1 MIWRSGPSPSEA
13 APALRLGSVLLTAA
27 LLIGGAAPAAETMPS
42 VDLTMTV
49 ENGAAKCAPAE
60 LRLPADTDVSIHVE
74 NHSTSQIVLTAP
86 QIFENK
92 NVLHHD
98 GDVVHVA
105 SNEGYTVKQNG
116 KGELRV
122 RTIAAGQYPFGCT
135 SVNDRSQPFKGTLTL
150 APAAR

>member
-1 MIWRSGPSPSEA
+1 MLPGTGRLSVLGSPA
-13 APALRLGSVLLTAA
+13 ARLGPALAAA
-27 LLIGGAAPAAETMPS
+27 LLLGGAASAAETAPS

-49 ENGAAKCAPAE
+49 QNGAAACAPAE
-60 LRLPADTDVSIHVE
+60 LRLPAETEVNIRVQ

-92 NVLHHD
+92 NVIHHD

-116 KGELRV
+116 KGEIRV

-135 SVNDRSQPFKGTLTL
+135 SVNDKSQPFKGTLTL
-150 APAAR
+150 TPAAR

>member
-1 MIWRSGPSPSEA
+1 MTSGSGPFRLNGSLASYL
-13 APALRLGSVLLTAA
+13 APALAAMLLVAGPA
-27 LLIGGAAPAAETMPS
+27 GAAETMPS
-42 VDLTMTV
+42 VELTMTV

-60 LRLPADTDVSIHVE
+60 LRLPANADVSIHVQ
-74 NHSTSQIVLTAP
+74 NRSSSQIVLTAP
-86 QIFENK
+86 RIFENK

-116 KGELRV
+116 KGEIRV

-150 APAAR
+150 APAAQ

>member
-1 MIWRSGPSPSEA
+1 MNPGSGRRPVIGASVHH
-13 APALRLGSVLLTAA
+13 LGAILTAA
-27 LLIGGAAPAAETMPS
+27 LLLTGAAQAAETMPS

-49 ENGAAKCAPAE
+49 ENGVPTCAPAE
-60 LRLPADTDVSIHVE
+60 LRLPADTDVSIKVQ
-74 NHSTSQIVLTAP
+74 NRSTSQFVLTAP

-116 KGELRV
+116 KGEIRV
-122 RTIAAGQYPFGCT
+122 RTIGAGQYPFGCT
-135 SVNDRSQPFKGTLTL
+135 SVNDRSKPFQGTLTL
-150 APAAR
+150 TPAAR